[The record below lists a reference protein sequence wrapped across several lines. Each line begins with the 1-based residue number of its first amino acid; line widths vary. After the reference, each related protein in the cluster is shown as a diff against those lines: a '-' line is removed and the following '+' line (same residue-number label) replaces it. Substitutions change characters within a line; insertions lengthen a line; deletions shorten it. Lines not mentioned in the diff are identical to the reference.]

1 MMGLFDFLKKRQE
14 ELPMPPPPTPPEMPP
29 MMRGDI
35 EEIRAPEHLELP
47 ELPPALPA
55 PIPAREE
62 EVIWKQG
69 LPQALLEPG
78 SKEVQVFDR
87 TISKQE
93 VETVRPTLRPTF
105 VAVDDYKKIINDT
118 NMIRGKLMEAENFV
132 RRLGDIK
139 NEEERAFEKWR
150 TQLEDVEKKLGYVD
164 QLIAKAER

>member
-35 EEIRAPEHLELP
+35 EEIRASEHLELP

-62 EVIWKQG
+62 EVH
-69 LPQALLEPG
+69 
-78 SKEVQVFDR
+78 VFDK

-150 TQLEDVEKKLGYVD
+150 TQLEDVEKKLNYVD